1 MKAPDGSYV
10 NGACLHVQTHMKTA
24 EKHGAIGFQVRK
36 KEWIMMPLTM
46 QREGDTAII
55 QRVGGKE
62 EVRRHLENMGFVPGA
77 EITVISINGGN
88 VIVNVKEARVAISK
102 EMANKIMV

>member
-1 MKAPDGSYV
+1 M
-10 NGACLHVQTHMKTA
+10 L
-24 EKHGAIGFQVRK
+24 
-36 KEWIMMPLTM
+36 PLTM
-46 QREGDTAII
+46 QRKADTAVI

-88 VIVNVKEARVAISK
+88 VIVNVKETRVAISK